1 MRGEIVMRASLTKVL
16 IVDDERLIRQGILHY
31 MNWQEE
37 GFEVVGEAANG
48 EEALKLIDA
57 LHPDIIITDIVM
69 PVMNGTDLI
78 KYVKEHYPSIEM
90 IVLSSYADFDYVRD
104 TFKNGVVDYILKPK
118 LDGDI
123 LLETLKRVEK
133 TAQLKGHVPKQ
144 VTGDV
149 PVKAVIEKILKKYHH
164 ADDIQT
170 LDAFLGDEGFLFA
183 QLTRSDFSSDEALAQ
198 TAIFTGLTTVELER
212 DDRHQLVMCIGTK
225 LALNQ
230 AIDEAKMRLLAH
242 RHNPL
247 SIIISTFYDKA
258 KDSITAFDEIKALR
272 NYHFFLSDLPV
283 IHYNHL
289 PPRVPL
295 EKPFDLSIFLTL
307 FKQKKYDVAL
317 SYVDEYI
324 GRVKQDYTYQINEVK
339 NLLGN
344 IIFNMVIAFTE
355 LKGKSEHFEQKK
367 YQYFNVINHGTTL
380 VACYYHFQQFYDEL
394 TSDVMIDSLQQD
406 NISQLLAYIDRHYS
420 EPLSLTD
427 LSAHFHFNPS
437 YLSSYFSQHL
447 NKGFSDYLTDIRINK
462 AKELLNNDDLSI
474 ADVGSMVG
482 YQDHSY
488 FCKVFKKK
496 TKQSPSRFRKE
507 LIK

>member
-1 MRGEIVMRASLTKVL
+1 MRRSLTKVL

-48 EEALKLIDA
+48 EEALTLIDA
-57 LHPDIIITDIVM
+57 LHPDIVITDIVM

-78 KYVKEHYPSIEM
+78 KYVKTHYPSIEM

-118 LDGDI
+118 LDGEI

-133 TAQLKGHVPKQ
+133 TAQLKGHVPKET
-144 VTGDV
+144 VEEV
-149 PVKAVIEKILKKYHH
+149 PVKALIEKMLKKYHH
-164 ADDIQT
+164 LDDVDT
-170 LDAFLGDEGFLFA
+170 LDAFLGNNGFVFA
-183 QLTRSDFSSDEALAQ
+183 QMTRSDFSSVGVLERKD
-198 TAIFTGLTTVELER
+198 IFTDLTTVALES
-212 DDRHQLVMCIGTK
+212 DDHHQLVMYIGTK
-225 LALNQ
+225 EVLNH
-230 AIDEAKMRLLAH
+230 AIDNAKTHLSTH
-242 RHNPL
+242 QHNPL
-247 SIIISTFYDKA
+247 SILISMFYDKA
-258 KDSITAFDEIKALR
+258 KDITTAFDEIKSLR

-283 IHYNHL
+283 IQYNDL
-289 PPRVPL
+289 PPHVAL

-317 SYVDEYI
+317 SYVDDYI

-344 IIFNMVIAFTE
+344 IIFNMVIAYTE
-355 LKGKSEHFEQKK
+355 IKGKSEHFEQKK

-380 VACYYHFQQFYDEL
+380 VSCYYHFQQFYDEL
-394 TSDVMIDSLQQD
+394 TSDVMTDNLQQD
-406 NISQLLAYIDRHYS
+406 NMSQLLAYIDEHYS
-420 EPLSLTD
+420 ESLSLTD

-447 NKGFSDYLTDIRINK
+447 NKGFSDYLTDVRINK
-462 AKELLNNDDLSI
+462 AKELLSNHDLSI

-507 LIK
+507 FVQ